1 MQSSPEPSRLL
12 VKYWFMIETP
22 ISPRIFVMTDNLP
35 SDALVL
41 FGATGDLARRKIFP
55 SLYDMLRHGRT
66 LPPIICVAHSPGW
79 DLEQL
84 RAHAHDGI
92 TRFGGGVD
100 ESVFRN
106 LASLLTYINGD
117 YEDPAT
123 FDELRRALEHR
134 QRPLHYFAIPP
145 VMFPVVVRGL
155 AGAGCTQNARVVV
168 EKPFGRDLDSARS
181 LNATLYE
188 ALPESGIF
196 RIDHYLGKEAV
207 QNILYFRFANSF
219 LEPIWNRN
227 HIRQVQ
233 ITMAETFGV
242 EGRGRFYDSVGAIRD
257 VLQNHLLQILAL
269 LAMEPPLGTSAEAI
283 RDEQAKLLK
292 AIRPLQPGD
301 LVRGQYEGYGNE
313 EGVAHG
319 SDTETFTAV
328 RFYVDT
334 WRWAGVPFIVR
345 TGKKLPVTT
354 TEVRAEFQLPPQR
367 VFALSEAGPL
377 ATNYLRMRLS
387 PTVSIAL
394 GARTKNAGDR
404 MVGRPVEL
412 YVCNNHPD
420 EMSAYERLLGDALD
434 GEAMLFARQDAVEAA
449 WSVVEPVLSH
459 RDPAYVY
466 EPGTWGPP
474 EADLLLSGGRWHNP
488 RPPQS

>member
-1 MQSSPEPSRLL
+1 MAHH
-12 VKYWFMIETP
+12 
-22 ISPRIFVMTDNLP
+22 IS

-55 SLYDMLRHGRT
+55 ALYDMLRHGRVV
-66 LPPIICVAHSPGW
+66 PPIICVAYSPGW
-79 DLEQL
+79 DLEKL
-84 RAHAHDGI
+84 RTHAHEGI
-92 TRFGGGVD
+92 TQFGGSGLD
-100 ESVFRN
+100 EAVFRQ
-106 LASLLTYINGD
+106 LASLMTYINGD
-117 YEDPAT
+117 YEEPAT
-123 FDELRRALEHR
+123 FEEIRRALESR
-134 QRPLHYFAIPP
+134 KRPLHYFAIPP
-145 VMFPVVVRGL
+145 SMFSVVVRGL
-155 AGAGCTQNARVVV
+155 AAVGCTKDARVVV
-168 EKPFGRDLDSARS
+168 EKPFGRDVESARE
-181 LNATLYE
+181 LNATLHE
-188 ALPESGIF
+188 ALPESNIF

-233 ITMAETFGV
+233 ITMAESIGV

-257 VLQNHLLQILAL
+257 VLQNHLLQVLAL

-292 AIRPLQPGD
+292 AIRPLAPGD
-301 LVRGQYEGYGNE
+301 IVRGQYEGYAKE
-313 EGVAHG
+313 EGVARN
-319 SDTETFTAV
+319 SDTETYTAV
-328 RFYVDT
+328 RFFVDT

-354 TEVRAEFQLPPQR
+354 TEIRAEFQLPPQR
-367 VFALSEAGPL
+367 VFAVSESGPL
-377 ATNYLRMRLS
+377 ATNYLRMRVS

-434 GEAMLFARQDAVEAA
+434 GEAMLFARQDAVEAS
-449 WSVVEPVLSH
+449 WNVVEPVLER
-459 RDPAYVY
+459 RDPAYPY
-466 EPGTWGPP
+466 EPGTWGPQ
-474 EADLLLSGGRWHNP
+474 EADLLLNGGLWHNP

>member
-1 MQSSPEPSRLL
+1 MADKLS
-12 VKYWFMIETP
+12 
-22 ISPRIFVMTDNLP
+22 

-55 SLYDMLRHGRT
+55 ALYDMLRHGRN

-79 DLEQL
+79 DLERL
-84 RAHAHDGI
+84 RTHAHQGI
-92 TRFGGGVD
+92 TQFGAGMD

-106 LASLLTYINGD
+106 LASLLTYVNGD
-117 YEDPAT
+117 YEDAT
-123 FDELRRALEHR
+123 TYGELRRALEHR

-145 VMFPVVVRGL
+145 AMFPVVVRGL
-155 AGAGCTQNARVVV
+155 AEAGCTQNARVVV
-168 EKPFGRDLDSARS
+168 EKPFGRDLESARS
-181 LNATLYE
+181 LNATLHE

-233 ITMAETFGV
+233 ITMAESFGV

-292 AIRPLQPGD
+292 AIRPLEPGD
-301 LVRGQYEGYGNE
+301 LVRGQYEGYLNE
-313 EGVAHG
+313 DGVARG
-319 SDTETFTAV
+319 SDIETFTAV
-328 RFYVDT
+328 RFFVDT

-354 TEVRAEFQLPPQR
+354 TEIRAEFQVPPQR
-367 VFALSEAGPL
+367 VFALSESGPL
-377 ATNYLRMRLS
+377 APNYLRMRLS

-412 YVCNNHPD
+412 YVCNDHPD

-449 WSVVEPVLSH
+449 WHVVERVLSH
-459 RDPAYVY
+459 HDPVCVY
-466 EPGTWGPP
+466 ESGTWGPP
-474 EADLLLSGGRWHNP
+474 EADLLLAGGRWHNP
-488 RPPQS
+488 RPPQG

>member
-1 MQSSPEPSRLL
+1 MPAQP
-12 VKYWFMIETP
+12 
-22 ISPRIFVMTDNLP
+22 P

-55 SLYDMLRHGRT
+55 ALYDMLRHGRT
-66 LPPIICVAHSPGW
+66 LPPIYCVAHSPGW
-79 DLEQL
+79 DLERL
-84 RAHAHDGI
+84 RAHAHAGI
-92 TRFGGGVD
+92 SEFGSAMD
-100 ESVFRN
+100 EGHFRN
-106 LASLLTYINGD
+106 LASLMTYINGD
-117 YEDPAT
+117 YQDPST
-123 FDELRRALEHR
+123 FDELRRALENR
-134 QRPLHYFAIPP
+134 SRPLHYFAIPP
-145 VMFPVVVRGL
+145 AMFPVVVRGL
-155 AGAGCTQNARVVV
+155 AEAGCTQNARVVV
-168 EKPFGRDLDSARS
+168 EKPFGRDLASARS
-181 LNATLYE
+181 LNATLHE
-188 ALPESGIF
+188 ALPESSIF

-227 HIRQVQ
+227 HIRQIQ
-233 ITMAETFGV
+233 ITMAESIGV

-257 VLQNHLLQILAL
+257 VLQNHLLQVLAL

-283 RDEQAKLLK
+283 RDEQAKLIK
-292 AIRPLQPGD
+292 AIRPLEPGD
-301 LVRGQYEGYGNE
+301 IVRGQYEGYGRE
-313 EGVAHG
+313 EGVARN

-328 RFYVDT
+328 RFFVDS

-354 TEVRAEFQLPPQR
+354 TEIRAEFQLPPQR

-394 GARTKNAGDR
+394 GARTKNAGER

-434 GEAMLFARQDAVEAA
+434 GEAMLFARQDAVEAS
-449 WSVVEPVLSH
+449 WNVVESVLEH
-459 RDPAYVY
+459 RDPVYPY
-466 EPGTWGPP
+466 EPGTWGPQ
-474 EADLLLSGGRWHNP
+474 EADLLLAGGRWHNP

>member
-1 MQSSPEPSRLL
+1 MT
-12 VKYWFMIETP
+12 ET
-22 ISPRIFVMTDNLP
+22 IP

-41 FGATGDLARRKIFP
+41 FGATGDLSRRKIFP
-55 SLYDMLRHGRT
+55 ALYDMLRHGRT
-66 LPPIICVAHSPGW
+66 LPPIFCVAHSPGW
-79 DLEQL
+79 GIEEL

-92 TRFGGGVD
+92 TRFGSNGMD

-123 FDELRRALEHR
+123 FDELRRALENR
-134 QRPLHYFAIPP
+134 KRPLHYFAIPP
-145 VMFPVVVRGL
+145 SMFPVVVRGL
-155 AGAGCTQNARVVV
+155 AAVGCTQDARVVV
-168 EKPFGRDLDSARS
+168 EKPFGRDLATARA
-181 LNATLYE
+181 LNATLHE
-188 ALPESGIF
+188 ALPESSIF

-207 QNILYFRFANSF
+207 QNIIYFRFANSF

-233 ITMAETFGV
+233 ITMAEDFGV
-242 EGRGRFYDSVGAIRD
+242 AGRGRFYDSVGAIRD

-292 AIRPLQPGD
+292 AIRPLAPGD
-301 LVRGQYEGYGNE
+301 IVRGQYEGYAKE
-313 EGVAHG
+313 DGVAHA
-319 SDTETFTAV
+319 SDTETFVAA
-328 RFYVDT
+328 RFFVDS
-334 WRWAGVPFIVR
+334 WRWAGVPFIIR
-345 TGKKLPVTT
+345 TGKSMPVTT
-354 TEVRAEFQLPPQR
+354 TEIRAEFQLPPQR
-367 VFALSEAGPL
+367 VFSLSEAGPL
-377 ATNYLRMRLS
+377 ATNYLRMRVS

-449 WSVVEPVLSH
+449 WRIVEPVLSH
-459 RDPAYVY
+459 RDPACAY
-466 EPGTWGPP
+466 EVGTWGPP
-474 EADLLLSGGRWHNP
+474 EADLLLAGGRWHNP

>member
-1 MQSSPEPSRLL
+1 MADKLS
-12 VKYWFMIETP
+12 
-22 ISPRIFVMTDNLP
+22 

-55 SLYDMLRHGRT
+55 ALYDMLRHGRN

-79 DLEQL
+79 DLERL
-84 RAHAHDGI
+84 RTHAHEGI
-92 TRFGGGVD
+92 TQFGGGMD

-106 LASLLTYINGD
+106 LASLLTYVNGD

-123 FDELRRALEHR
+123 YDELRRALEHR

-145 VMFPVVVRGL
+145 AMFPVVVRGL
-155 AGAGCTQNARVVV
+155 AEAGCTQNARVVV
-168 EKPFGRDLDSARS
+168 EKPFGRDLESARS
-181 LNATLYE
+181 LNATLHE

-233 ITMAETFGV
+233 ITMAETLGV

-292 AIRPLQPGD
+292 AIRPLEPGD
-301 LVRGQYEGYGNE
+301 VVRGQYEGYLNE

-328 RFYVDT
+328 RFFVDT
-334 WRWAGVPFIVR
+334 WRWAGVPFIMR

-354 TEVRAEFQLPPQR
+354 TEIRAEFQVPPQR
-367 VFALSEAGPL
+367 VFALSESGPL
-377 ATNYLRMRLS
+377 APNYLRMRLS

-412 YVCNNHPD
+412 YVCNDHPD

-449 WSVVEPVLSH
+449 WHVVERVLTH
-459 RDPAYVY
+459 HDPACVY
-466 EPGTWGPP
+466 ESGTWGPP
-474 EADLLLSGGRWHNP
+474 EADLLLAGGRWHNP
-488 RPPQS
+488 RPPQG

>member
-1 MQSSPEPSRLL
+1 MG
-12 VKYWFMIETP
+12 F
-22 ISPRIFVMTDNLP
+22 FVMTNGLT

-55 SLYDMLRHGRT
+55 ALYAMLLHGRT
-66 LPPIICVAHSPGW
+66 LPPIVCVAYSPGW
-79 DLEQL
+79 DLEKV

-92 TRFGGGVD
+92 AQFGGGVD

-106 LASLLTYINGD
+106 LSSLLTYINGD

-123 FDELRRALEHR
+123 FEELRRALEGR
-134 QRPLHYFAIPP
+134 NRPLHYFAIPP
-145 VMFPVVVRGL
+145 SMFPVVVRGL
-155 AGAGCTQNARVVV
+155 ASANCTENARVVV
-168 EKPFGRDLDSARS
+168 EKPFGRDLESARS

-188 ALPESGIF
+188 ALPESSIF

-227 HIRQVQ
+227 HIRQIQ
-233 ITMAETFGV
+233 ITMAESIGV

-257 VLQNHLLQILAL
+257 VLQNHLLQVLAL

-292 AIRPLQPGD
+292 AIRPLEPGD
-301 LVRGQYEGYGNE
+301 IVRGQYEGYRNE
-313 EGVAHG
+313 EGVARG

-328 RFYVDT
+328 RFFVDS

-345 TGKKLPVTT
+345 TGKNLPTTT
-354 TEVRAEFQLPPQR
+354 TEIRAEFQLPPQR

-434 GEAMLFARQDAVEAA
+434 GEAMLFARQDAVEAS
-449 WSVVEPVLSH
+449 WNVVEPVLSH
-459 RDPAYVY
+459 RDPAYTY
-466 EPGTWGPP
+466 EAGTWGPQ
-474 EADLLLSGGRWHNP
+474 EADLLLAGGRWHNP

>member
-1 MQSSPEPSRLL
+1 
-12 VKYWFMIETP
+12 
-22 ISPRIFVMTDNLP
+22 MTENLP

-41 FGATGDLARRKIFP
+41 FGATGDLSRRKIFP
-55 SLYDMLRHGRT
+55 ALYDMLRHGRT
-66 LPPIICVAHSPGW
+66 LPSIICVAHSPGW
-79 DLEQL
+79 DLERL

-92 TRFGGGVD
+92 TRFGSGGMD

-123 FDELRRALEHR
+123 FVELRHALAQR

-145 VMFPVVVRGL
+145 AMFSVVVRGL
-155 AGAGCTQNARVVV
+155 AAAGCTQNARVVV
-168 EKPFGRDLDSARS
+168 EKPFGRDLESAQS

-227 HIRQVQ
+227 HIRQIQ
-233 ITMAETFGV
+233 ITMAESFGV

-292 AIRPLQPGD
+292 AIRPLEASD
-301 LVRGQYEGYGNE
+301 IVRGQYQGYGNE

-328 RFYVDT
+328 RFFVDT

-345 TGKKLPVTT
+345 TGKNMPVTT
-354 TEVRAEFQLPPQR
+354 TEIRAEFQLPPQR

-412 YVCNNHPD
+412 YVCNDHPD

-449 WSVVEPVLSH
+449 WRVVEPVLTH

-474 EADLLLSGGRWHNP
+474 EADLLLAGGRWHNP

>member
-1 MQSSPEPSRLL
+1 MPAQP
-12 VKYWFMIETP
+12 
-22 ISPRIFVMTDNLP
+22 P

-55 SLYDMLRHGRT
+55 ALYDMLRHGRT
-66 LPPIICVAHSPGW
+66 LPPIYCVAHSPGW
-79 DLEQL
+79 DLEKL
-84 RAHAHDGI
+84 RAHAHAGI
-92 TRFGGGVD
+92 TRFGSAMD
-100 ESVFRN
+100 EGVFRN

-117 YEDPAT
+117 YQDAAT
-123 FDELRRALEHR
+123 FDALRRALEGR
-134 QRPLHYFAIPP
+134 TRPLHYFAIPP
-145 VMFPVVVRGL
+145 AMFPVVVSGL
-155 AGAGCTQNARVVV
+155 AEAGCMQDARVVV
-168 EKPFGRDLDSARS
+168 EKPFGRDLESARS
-181 LNATLYE
+181 LNATLHE
-188 ALPESGIF
+188 ALPESSIF

-227 HIRQVQ
+227 HIRQIQ
-233 ITMAETFGV
+233 ITMAESIGV

-257 VLQNHLLQILAL
+257 VLQNHLLQVLAL

-283 RDEQAKLLK
+283 RDEQAKLIK
-292 AIRPLQPGD
+292 AIRPLAPGD
-301 LVRGQYEGYGNE
+301 IVRGQYEGYGSE
-313 EGVAHG
+313 EGVARG

-328 RFYVDT
+328 RFFVDS

-354 TEVRAEFQLPPQR
+354 TEIRAEFQLPPQR

-377 ATNYLRMRLS
+377 SANYLRMRLS

-394 GARTKNAGDR
+394 GARTKNAGER

-412 YVCNNHPD
+412 YVCNNYPD

-434 GEAMLFARQDAVEAA
+434 GEAMLFARQDAVEAS
-449 WSVVEPVLSH
+449 WNVVESVLEH
-459 RDPAYVY
+459 RDPAYPY
-466 EPGTWGPP
+466 EPGTWGPQ
-474 EADLLLSGGRWHNP
+474 EADLLLAGGRWHNP
-488 RPPQS
+488 RPPQG

>member
-1 MQSSPEPSRLL
+1 MT
-12 VKYWFMIETP
+12 ETL
-22 ISPRIFVMTDNLP
+22 SA
-35 SDALVL
+35 DALVL

-55 SLYDMLRHGRT
+55 ALHDMLRHGRT
-66 LPPIICVAHSPGW
+66 LPPIVCVSNSPGW
-79 DLEQL
+79 DLERL
-84 RAHAHDGI
+84 RQHAHDGVQE
-92 TRFGGGVD
+92 FGGGID
-100 ESVFRN
+100 EGHFRE

-117 YEDPAT
+117 YENPAT
-123 FDELRRALEHR
+123 FTELRRAIEHR
-134 QRPLHYFAIPP
+134 ACALHYFAIPP
-145 VMFPVVVRGL
+145 AMFPVVVRGL
-155 AGAGCTQNARVVV
+155 ADAGCTHNARVVV
-168 EKPFGRDLDSARS
+168 EKPFGRDLGSARE

-188 ALPESGIF
+188 ALPESSIY

-207 QNILYFRFANSF
+207 QNIIYFRFANSF

-233 ITMAETFGV
+233 ITMSEKFGV
-242 EGRGRFYDSVGAIRD
+242 EGRGRFYDSVGALRD
-257 VLQNHLLQILAL
+257 VVQNHLLQVLAL
-269 LAMEPPLGTSAEAI
+269 LAMEPPLGASVEAV

-292 AIRPLQPGD
+292 AIRPLEASD
-301 LVRGQYEGYGNE
+301 IVRGQYEGYHAE
-313 EGVAHG
+313 EGVARH

-328 RFYVDT
+328 RFYIDT

-345 TGKKLPVTT
+345 TGTKMPVTT

-420 EMSAYERLLGDALD
+420 EMSAYERLIGDAMD

-449 WSVVEPVLSH
+449 WRVVEPVLSR
-459 RDPAYVY
+459 RDPAYTY

-474 EADLLLSGGRWHNP
+474 EADLLLAGGRWHNP
-488 RPPQS
+488 RPPQG

>member
-1 MQSSPEPSRLL
+1 MADKIPA
-12 VKYWFMIETP
+12 
-22 ISPRIFVMTDNLP
+22 
-35 SDALVL
+35 DALVL

-55 SLYDMLRHGRT
+55 ALYAMLRHGHT
-66 LPPIICVAHSPGW
+66 LPPIICVAYSPGW
-79 DLEQL
+79 DLERL

-92 TRFGGGVD
+92 THFGGGVD
-100 ESVFRN
+100 EALFRN
-106 LASLLTYINGD
+106 LASLITYINGD
-117 YEDPAT
+117 YQQAAT
-123 FDELRRALEHR
+123 FDELRRALGQR
-134 QRPLHYFAIPP
+134 QHPMHYLAIPP
-145 VMFPVVVRGL
+145 AMFPVVVRGL
-155 AGAGCTQNARVVV
+155 VDAGCMTNARVVV
-168 EKPFGRDLDSARS
+168 EKPFGRDLESARA
-181 LNATLYE
+181 LNATLHE

-233 ITMAETFGV
+233 ITMAESMGV
-242 EGRGRFYDSVGAIRD
+242 QGRGIFYDSVGAVRD

-292 AIRPLQPGD
+292 AIRPLAPSD
-301 LVRGQYEGYGNE
+301 LVRGQYQGYLDE
-313 EGVAHG
+313 EGVARG

-328 RFYVDT
+328 RFFVDT

-345 TGKKLPVTT
+345 TGKKLPMTT

-367 VFALSEAGPL
+367 VFSLSEAGPL
-377 ATNYLRMRLS
+377 AANYLRMRLS

-394 GARTKNAGDR
+394 GARTKNAGER

-420 EMSAYERLLGDALD
+420 EMSAYERLVGDALE

-449 WSVVEPVLSH
+449 WSVVEPVLLRH
-459 RDPAYVY
+459 DPAYTY

-474 EADLLLSGGRWHNP
+474 EADLLLAGGRWHNP

>member
-1 MQSSPEPSRLL
+1 MADKLS
-12 VKYWFMIETP
+12 
-22 ISPRIFVMTDNLP
+22 
-35 SDALVL
+35 SDAFVL

-55 SLYDMLRHGRT
+55 ALYDMLSHGRT

-79 DLEQL
+79 DLERL

-92 TRFGGGVD
+92 SQFGGGVD

-117 YEDPAT
+117 YEDAAT
-123 FDELRRALEHR
+123 FDALRRALEHR
-134 QRPLHYFAIPP
+134 ERPLHYFAIPP
-145 VMFPVVVRGL
+145 SMFPVVVRGL
-155 AGAGCTQNARVVV
+155 AATGCTQNARVVV
-168 EKPFGRDLDSARS
+168 EKPFGRDLESARS
-181 LNATLYE
+181 LNATLHE

-257 VLQNHLLQILAL
+257 VLQNHLLQVLAL
-269 LAMEPPLGTSAEAI
+269 LAMEPPLGTNAEAI

-292 AIRPLQPGD
+292 AIRPLEPGD
-301 LVRGQYEGYGNE
+301 IVRGQYEGYRNE

-328 RFYVDT
+328 RFFVDT

-354 TEVRAEFQLPPQR
+354 TEIRAEFQLPPQR
-367 VFALSEAGPL
+367 VFALSESGPL
-377 ATNYLRMRLS
+377 APNYLRMRLS

-412 YVCNNHPD
+412 YVCNDHPD
-420 EMSAYERLLGDALD
+420 EMTAYERLLGDAMD

-449 WSVVEPVLSH
+449 WNVVEQVLSH
-459 RDPAYVY
+459 RDPVYGY
-466 EPGTWGPP
+466 EPGTWGPA
-474 EADLLLSGGRWHNP
+474 EADLLLAGGRWHNP

>member
-1 MQSSPEPSRLL
+1 MADKLS
-12 VKYWFMIETP
+12 
-22 ISPRIFVMTDNLP
+22 

-55 SLYDMLRHGRT
+55 ALYDMLRHGRN

-79 DLEQL
+79 DLERL
-84 RAHAHDGI
+84 RTHAHEGI
-92 TRFGGGVD
+92 TQFGGGMD

-106 LASLLTYINGD
+106 LASLLTYVNGD

-123 FDELRRALEHR
+123 YDELRRALEHR

-145 VMFPVVVRGL
+145 AMFPVVVRGL
-155 AGAGCTQNARVVV
+155 AEAGCTQNARVVV
-168 EKPFGRDLDSARS
+168 EKPFGRDLESARS
-181 LNATLYE
+181 LNATLHE

-233 ITMAETFGV
+233 ITMAETLGV

-292 AIRPLQPGD
+292 AIRPLEPGD
-301 LVRGQYEGYGNE
+301 VVRGQYEGYLNE

-328 RFYVDT
+328 RFFVDT

-354 TEVRAEFQLPPQR
+354 TEIRAEFQVPPQR
-367 VFALSEAGPL
+367 VFALSESGPL
-377 ATNYLRMRLS
+377 APNYLRMRLS

-412 YVCNNHPD
+412 YVCNDHPD

-449 WSVVEPVLSH
+449 WHVVERVLTH
-459 RDPAYVY
+459 HDPACVY
-466 EPGTWGPP
+466 ESGTWGPP
-474 EADLLLSGGRWHNP
+474 EADLLLAGGRWHNP
-488 RPPQS
+488 RPPQG

>member
-1 MQSSPEPSRLL
+1 MTEQPS
-12 VKYWFMIETP
+12 
-22 ISPRIFVMTDNLP
+22 

-41 FGATGDLARRKIFP
+41 FGATGDLSRRKIFP
-55 SLYDMLRHGRT
+55 ALYDMLRHGRT
-66 LPPIICVAHSPGW
+66 LPPVFCVAHSPGW
-79 DLEQL
+79 GIEEL
-84 RAHAHDGI
+84 RAHAHEGI
-92 TRFGGGVD
+92 TRFGSSGMD

-123 FDELRRALEHR
+123 FAELRRALEGR

-145 VMFPVVVRGL
+145 SMFPVVVRGL
-155 AGAGCTQNARVVV
+155 AEAGCTQDARVVV
-168 EKPFGRDLDSARS
+168 EKPFGRDLETARA
-181 LNATLYE
+181 LNATLHE
-188 ALPESGIF
+188 ALPESNIF

-207 QNILYFRFANSF
+207 QNIIYFRFANSF

-233 ITMAETFGV
+233 ITMAEDFGV
-242 EGRGRFYDSVGAIRD
+242 AGRGRFYDSVGAIRD

-292 AIRPLQPGD
+292 AIRPLSPGD
-301 LVRGQYEGYGNE
+301 IVRGQYEGYRKE
-313 EGVAHG
+313 DGVAHG
-319 SDTETFTAV
+319 SDTETFVAA
-328 RFYVDT
+328 RFFVDS
-334 WRWAGVPFIVR
+334 WRWAGVPFIIR
-345 TGKKLPVTT
+345 TGKGMPVTT
-354 TEVRAEFQLPPQR
+354 TEIRAEFQFPPQR
-367 VFALSEAGPL
+367 VFSLSEAGPL
-377 ATNYLRMRLS
+377 ATNYLRMRVS

-449 WSVVEPVLSH
+449 WRIVEPVLAH
-459 RDPAYVY
+459 RDPACAY
-466 EPGTWGPP
+466 EMGTWGPP
-474 EADLLLSGGRWHNP
+474 EADLLLAGGRWHNP

>member
-1 MQSSPEPSRLL
+1 
-12 VKYWFMIETP
+12 
-22 ISPRIFVMTDNLP
+22 MTEKLP

-55 SLYDMLRHGRT
+55 ALYDMLRHGRT
-66 LPPIICVAHSPGW
+66 LPQVICVAHTPGW
-79 DLEQL
+79 DLDRL
-84 RAHAHDGI
+84 RAHAHEGI
-92 TRFGGGVD
+92 TRFGSDFD
-100 ESVFRN
+100 EALFRN
-106 LASLLTYINGD
+106 LASLLIYINGD
-117 YEDPAT
+117 YEDPDT
-123 FDELRRALEHR
+123 FDRLRHALEPY

-145 VMFPVVVRGL
+145 AMFPVVMRGL
-155 AGAGCTQNARVVV
+155 AGTGCKKEARVVV
-168 EKPFGRDLDSARS
+168 EKPFGRDLESARS
-181 LNATLYE
+181 LNATLHA
-188 ALPESGIF
+188 ALPESGIY

-233 ITMAETFGV
+233 ITMAESFGV
-242 EGRGRFYDSVGAIRD
+242 EGRGRFYDTVGAIRD

-292 AIRPLQPGD
+292 AIRPLAPGD
-301 LVRGQYEGYGNE
+301 LIRGQYEGYRSE
-313 EGVAHG
+313 AGVAHG

-328 RFYVDT
+328 RFFVDT

-345 TGKKLPVTT
+345 TGKKLPLTT
-354 TEVRAEFQLPPQR
+354 TEIRAEFQLPPQR
-367 VFALSEAGPL
+367 VFSLSETGPL
-377 ATNYLRMRLS
+377 APNYLRMRLS

-412 YVCNNHPD
+412 YVCNTQPE

-449 WSVVEPVLSH
+449 WNVVEPVLAH
-459 RDPAYVY
+459 HDPAYPY

-474 EADLLLSGGRWHNP
+474 EADLLLAGGRWHNP
-488 RPPQS
+488 RPPQT

>member
-1 MQSSPEPSRLL
+1 
-12 VKYWFMIETP
+12 
-22 ISPRIFVMTDNLP
+22 
-35 SDALVL
+35 
-41 FGATGDLARRKIFP
+41 
-55 SLYDMLRHGRT
+55 
-66 LPPIICVAHSPGW
+66 
-79 DLEQL
+79 
-84 RAHAHDGI
+84 
-92 TRFGGGVD
+92 VD

-106 LASLLTYINGD
+106 LSSLLTYINGD

-123 FDELRRALEHR
+123 FAELRRALEGR
-134 QRPLHYFAIPP
+134 SRPLHYFAIPP
-145 VMFPVVVRGL
+145 SMFPVVVRGL
-155 AGAGCTQNARVVV
+155 ASANCTENARVVV
-168 EKPFGRDLDSARS
+168 EKPFGRDLESARS

-188 ALPESGIF
+188 ALPESSIF

-227 HIRQVQ
+227 HIRQIQ
-233 ITMAETFGV
+233 ITMAESIGV

-257 VLQNHLLQILAL
+257 VLQNHLLQVLAL

-292 AIRPLQPGD
+292 AIRPLAPGD
-301 LVRGQYEGYGNE
+301 IVRGQYEGYRNE

-328 RFYVDT
+328 RFFVDS

-345 TGKKLPVTT
+345 TGKKLPITT
-354 TEVRAEFQLPPQR
+354 TEIRAEFQLPPQR

-434 GEAMLFARQDAVEAA
+434 GEAMLFARQDAVEAS
-449 WSVVEPVLSH
+449 WNVVESVLER
-459 RDPAYVY
+459 RDPAYPY
-466 EPGTWGPP
+466 EPGTWGPQ
-474 EADLLLSGGRWHNP
+474 EADLLLAGGRWHNP

>member
-1 MQSSPEPSRLL
+1 MPAQP
-12 VKYWFMIETP
+12 
-22 ISPRIFVMTDNLP
+22 P

-55 SLYDMLRHGRT
+55 ALYDMLRHGRS
-66 LPPIICVAHSPGW
+66 LPPIYCVAHSPGW
-79 DLEQL
+79 DLDKL

-92 TRFGGGVD
+92 TRFGSAMD

-117 YEDPAT
+117 YLEAST
-123 FDELRRALEHR
+123 FDALRRALEGR
-134 QRPLHYFAIPP
+134 SRPLHYFAIPP
-145 VMFPVVVRGL
+145 AMFPVVVRGL
-155 AGAGCTQNARVVV
+155 AEAGCMDQARVVV
-168 EKPFGRDLDSARS
+168 EKPFGRDLESARS
-181 LNATLYE
+181 LNATLHE
-188 ALPESGIF
+188 ALPESSIF

-227 HIRQVQ
+227 HIRQIQ
-233 ITMAETFGV
+233 ITMAESIGV

-257 VLQNHLLQILAL
+257 VLQNHLLQVLAL

-283 RDEQAKLLK
+283 RDEQAKLIK

-301 LVRGQYEGYGNE
+301 IVRGQYDGYRQE
-313 EGVAHG
+313 EGVKRA
-319 SDTETFTAV
+319 SDTETYTAV
-328 RFYVDT
+328 RFFVDS

-354 TEVRAEFQLPPQR
+354 TEIRAEFQLPPQR

-377 ATNYLRMRLS
+377 STNYLRMRLS

-394 GARTKNAGDR
+394 GARTKNAGER

-434 GEAMLFARQDAVEAA
+434 GEAMLFARQDAVEAS
-449 WSVVEPVLSH
+449 WNVVESVLEH
-459 RDPAYVY
+459 RDPACPY
-466 EPGTWGPP
+466 EIGTWGPQ
-474 EADLLLSGGRWHNP
+474 EADLLLAGGRWHNP
-488 RPPQS
+488 RPPQG

>member
-1 MQSSPEPSRLL
+1 MMNHPFPPVTFAMADKLS
-12 VKYWFMIETP
+12 
-22 ISPRIFVMTDNLP
+22 

-55 SLYDMLRHGRT
+55 ALYDMLRHGRN

-79 DLEQL
+79 DLERL
-84 RAHAHDGI
+84 RTHAHEGI
-92 TRFGGGVD
+92 TQFGGGMD

-106 LASLLTYINGD
+106 LASLLTYVNGD

-123 FDELRRALEHR
+123 YDELRRALEHR

-145 VMFPVVVRGL
+145 AMFPVVVRGL
-155 AGAGCTQNARVVV
+155 AEAGCTQNARVVV
-168 EKPFGRDLDSARS
+168 EKPFGRDLESARS
-181 LNATLYE
+181 LNATLHE

-233 ITMAETFGV
+233 ITMAETLGV

-292 AIRPLQPGD
+292 AIRPLEPGD
-301 LVRGQYEGYGNE
+301 VVRGQYEGYLNE

-328 RFYVDT
+328 RFFVDT

-354 TEVRAEFQLPPQR
+354 TEIRAEFQVPPQR
-367 VFALSEAGPL
+367 VFALSESGPL
-377 ATNYLRMRLS
+377 APNYLRMRLS

-412 YVCNNHPD
+412 YVCNDHPD

-449 WSVVEPVLSH
+449 WHVVERVLTH
-459 RDPAYVY
+459 HDPACVY
-466 EPGTWGPP
+466 ESGTWGPP
-474 EADLLLSGGRWHNP
+474 EADLLLAGGRWHNP
-488 RPPQS
+488 RPPQG

>member
-1 MQSSPEPSRLL
+1 MPAQP
-12 VKYWFMIETP
+12 
-22 ISPRIFVMTDNLP
+22 P

-55 SLYDMLRHGRT
+55 ALYDMLRHGRT
-66 LPPIICVAHSPGW
+66 LPPIYCVAHSPGW
-79 DLEQL
+79 DLDKL
-84 RAHAHDGI
+84 RAHAHAGI
-92 TRFGGGVD
+92 TRFGSAMD
-100 ESVFRN
+100 EGVFRN

-117 YEDPAT
+117 YQDAET
-123 FDELRRALEHR
+123 FDALRRALDGR
-134 QRPLHYFAIPP
+134 SRPLHYFAIPP
-145 VMFPVVVRGL
+145 AMFPVVVRGL
-155 AGAGCTQNARVVV
+155 ADAGCTRGARVVV
-168 EKPFGRDLDSARS
+168 EKPFGRDLESALS
-181 LNATLYE
+181 LNATLHE
-188 ALPESGIF
+188 VLPESSIF

-227 HIRQVQ
+227 HIRQIQ
-233 ITMAETFGV
+233 ITMAESIGV

-257 VLQNHLLQILAL
+257 VLQNHLLQVLAL

-283 RDEQAKLLK
+283 RDEQAKLIK
-292 AIRPLQPGD
+292 AIRPLAPGD
-301 LVRGQYEGYGNE
+301 IVRGQYEGYGRE
-313 EGVAHG
+313 EGVARN

-328 RFYVDT
+328 RFFVDS

-354 TEVRAEFQLPPQR
+354 TEIRAEFQLPPQR

-377 ATNYLRMRLS
+377 STNYLRMRLS

-394 GARTKNAGDR
+394 GARTKNAGER

-434 GEAMLFARQDAVEAA
+434 GEAMLFARQDAVEAS
-449 WSVVEPVLSH
+449 WNVVESVLEH
-459 RDPAYVY
+459 RDPAYPY
-466 EPGTWGPP
+466 EPGTWGPQ
-474 EADLLLSGGRWHNP
+474 EADLLLAGGRWHNP
-488 RPPQS
+488 RPPQG

>member
-1 MQSSPEPSRLL
+1 MVDTLS
-12 VKYWFMIETP
+12 
-22 ISPRIFVMTDNLP
+22 

-55 SLYDMLRHGRT
+55 ALYAMLRHGHV
-66 LPPIICVAHSPGW
+66 LPPIVCVAYSPGW
-79 DLEQL
+79 DLERL

-100 ESVFRN
+100 EALFRN

-117 YEDPAT
+117 YGDPAT
-123 FDELRRALEHR
+123 FDELRRALEAK

-145 VMFPVVVRGL
+145 TMFPIVMRGL
-155 AGAGCTQNARVVV
+155 VGAGCALNARVVV
-168 EKPFGRDLDSARS
+168 EKPFGRDLDSARA
-181 LNATLYE
+181 LNATLHD
-188 ALPESGIF
+188 ALPEAAIF

-233 ITMAETFGV
+233 ITMAESFGV
-242 EGRGRFYDSVGAIRD
+242 EGRGLFYDSVGAIRD
-257 VLQNHLLQILAL
+257 VVQNHLLQILAL

-292 AIRPLQPGD
+292 AIRPLSPGD
-301 LVRGQYEGYGNE
+301 LVRGQYEGYARE
-313 EGVAHG
+313 DGVAHS
-319 SDTETFTAV
+319 SDTETFAAV
-328 RFYVDT
+328 RFFVDT

-354 TEVRAEFQLPPQR
+354 TEIRAEFQLPPQR

-377 ATNYLRMRLS
+377 AANYLRMRLS

-420 EMSAYERLLGDALD
+420 EMSAYERLLGDALE

-449 WSVVEPVLSH
+449 WSVIEPVLSH
-459 RDPAYVY
+459 HDPVNMY

-474 EADLLLSGGRWHNP
+474 EADLLLAGGRWHNP
-488 RPPQS
+488 RPPQG

>member
-1 MQSSPEPSRLL
+1 
-12 VKYWFMIETP
+12 
-22 ISPRIFVMTDNLP
+22 MTENFP

-41 FGATGDLARRKIFP
+41 FGATGDLSRRKIFP
-55 SLYDMLRHGRT
+55 ALYDMLRHGRT
-66 LPPIICVAHSPGW
+66 LPPIFCVAHSPGW
-79 DLEQL
+79 GIEEL
-84 RAHAHDGI
+84 RAHVHDGI
-92 TRFGGGVD
+92 TQFGGSGMD
-100 ESVFRN
+100 ESVFRS
-106 LASLLTYINGD
+106 LVSLLTYINGD

-123 FDELRRALEHR
+123 FDELRRALEGR
-134 QRPLHYFAIPP
+134 KRPLHYFAIPP
-145 VMFPVVVRGL
+145 SMFPVVVRGL
-155 AGAGCTQNARVVV
+155 ASVGCTQDARVVV
-168 EKPFGRDLDSARS
+168 EKPFGRDLETARA
-181 LNATLYE
+181 LNATLHE
-188 ALPESGIF
+188 ALPESSIF

-207 QNILYFRFANSF
+207 QNIIYFRFANSF

-233 ITMAETFGV
+233 ITMAENFGV
-242 EGRGRFYDSVGAIRD
+242 AGRGRFYDSVGAIRD

-292 AIRPLQPGD
+292 AIRPLAPGD
-301 LVRGQYEGYGNE
+301 IVRGQYEGYAKE
-313 EGVAHG
+313 EGVAHA
-319 SDTETFTAV
+319 SDTETFVAA
-328 RFYVDT
+328 RFFVDS
-334 WRWAGVPFIVR
+334 WRWAGVPFIIR
-345 TGKKLPVTT
+345 TGKSLPVTT
-354 TEVRAEFQLPPQR
+354 TEIRAEFQLPPQR
-367 VFALSEAGPL
+367 VFSLSEAGPL
-377 ATNYLRMRLS
+377 ATNYLRMRVS

-449 WSVVEPVLSH
+449 WRIVEPVLSH
-459 RDPAYVY
+459 RDPACVY
-466 EPGTWGPP
+466 EAGTWGPP

>member
-1 MQSSPEPSRLL
+1 ME
-12 VKYWFMIETP
+12 F
-22 ISPRIFVMTDNLP
+22 FVMTNGLT

-55 SLYDMLRHGRT
+55 ALCAMLQHGRT
-66 LPPIICVAHSPGW
+66 LPPIVCVAYSPGW
-79 DLEQL
+79 DLEKV

-92 TRFGGGVD
+92 AQFGGGVD
-100 ESVFRN
+100 ESLFRN
-106 LASLLTYINGD
+106 LSSLLTYINGD

-123 FDELRRALEHR
+123 FEELRRALEGR
-134 QRPLHYFAIPP
+134 NRPLHYFAIPP
-145 VMFPVVVRGL
+145 SMFPVVVRGL
-155 AGAGCTQNARVVV
+155 ANANCTENARVVV
-168 EKPFGRDLDSARS
+168 EKPFGRDLESARS

-188 ALPESGIF
+188 ALPESSIF

-227 HIRQVQ
+227 HIRQIQ
-233 ITMAETFGV
+233 ITMAESIGV

-257 VLQNHLLQILAL
+257 VLQNHLLQVLAL

-292 AIRPLQPGD
+292 AIRPLEPGD
-301 LVRGQYEGYGNE
+301 IVRGQYEGYRNE
-313 EGVAHG
+313 EGVARG

-328 RFYVDT
+328 RFFVDS

-345 TGKKLPVTT
+345 TGKKLPITT
-354 TEVRAEFQLPPQR
+354 TEIRAEFQLPPQR

-434 GEAMLFARQDAVEAA
+434 GEAMLFARQDAVEAS
-449 WSVVEPVLSH
+449 WNVVEAVLSH
-459 RDPAYVY
+459 RDPAYTY
-466 EPGTWGPP
+466 EAGTWGPQ
-474 EADLLLSGGRWHNP
+474 EADLLLAGGRWHNP
-488 RPPQS
+488 RPPQG

>member
-1 MQSSPEPSRLL
+1 
-12 VKYWFMIETP
+12 
-22 ISPRIFVMTDNLP
+22 MTDNVP

-41 FGATGDLARRKIFP
+41 FGATGDLSRRKIFP
-55 SLYDMLRHGRT
+55 ALYAMLRHGRT
-66 LPPIICVAHSPGW
+66 LPPIFCVANSPNWGI
-79 DLEQL
+79 EEL
-84 RAHAHDGI
+84 RAHAHEGI
-92 TRFGGGVD
+92 TRFGGSGMD

-106 LASLLTYINGD
+106 LVSLLTYINGD

-123 FDELRRALEHR
+123 FDELRRALEGR
-134 QRPLHYFAIPP
+134 KRPLHYFAIPP
-145 VMFPVVVRGL
+145 SMFPVVVRGL
-155 AGAGCTQNARVVV
+155 AAVDCTQDARVVV
-168 EKPFGRDLDSARS
+168 EKPFGRDLESARS
-181 LNATLYE
+181 LNATLHE
-188 ALPESGIF
+188 ALPESSIF

-233 ITMAETFGV
+233 ITMAENFGV
-242 EGRGRFYDSVGAIRD
+242 GGRGRFYDSVGAIRD

-292 AIRPLQPGD
+292 AIRPLAPGD
-301 LVRGQYEGYGNE
+301 IVRGQYEGYTKE
-313 EGVAHG
+313 DGVAHA
-319 SDTETFTAV
+319 SDTETFVAA
-328 RFYVDT
+328 RFFVDS
-334 WRWAGVPFIVR
+334 WRWAGVPFIIR
-345 TGKKLPVTT
+345 TGKSLPLTT
-354 TEVRAEFQLPPQR
+354 TEIRAEFQLPPQR
-367 VFALSEAGPL
+367 VFSLSEAGPL
-377 ATNYLRMRLS
+377 APNYLRMRVS

-394 GARTKNAGDR
+394 GARTKNAGER

-449 WSVVEPVLSH
+449 WHIVEPVLSH
-459 RDPAYVY
+459 RDPVCVY
-466 EPGTWGPP
+466 EAGTWGPP
-474 EADLLLSGGRWHNP
+474 EADLVLAGGNWHNI
-488 RPPQS
+488 RAKCWVRFSD

>member
-1 MQSSPEPSRLL
+1 
-12 VKYWFMIETP
+12 
-22 ISPRIFVMTDNLP
+22 
-35 SDALVL
+35 
-41 FGATGDLARRKIFP
+41 
-55 SLYDMLRHGRT
+55 
-66 LPPIICVAHSPGW
+66 
-79 DLEQL
+79 
-84 RAHAHDGI
+84 
-92 TRFGGGVD
+92 
-100 ESVFRN
+100 
-106 LASLLTYINGD
+106 
-117 YEDPAT
+117 
-123 FDELRRALEHR
+123 
-134 QRPLHYFAIPP
+134 
-145 VMFPVVVRGL
+145 MFPVVVRGL
-155 AGAGCTQNARVVV
+155 ASANCTENARVVV
-168 EKPFGRDLDSARS
+168 EKPFGRDLESARS

-188 ALPESGIF
+188 ALPESSIF

-227 HIRQVQ
+227 HIRQIQ
-233 ITMAETFGV
+233 ITMAESIGV

-257 VLQNHLLQILAL
+257 VLQNHLLQVLAL

-292 AIRPLQPGD
+292 AIRPLEPGD
-301 LVRGQYEGYGNE
+301 IVRGQYEGYRNE
-313 EGVAHG
+313 EGVARG

-328 RFYVDT
+328 RFFVDS

-345 TGKKLPVTT
+345 TGKKLPITT
-354 TEVRAEFQLPPQR
+354 TEIRAEFQLPPQR

-434 GEAMLFARQDAVEAA
+434 GEAMLFARQDAVEAS
-449 WSVVEPVLSH
+449 WNVVEPVLSH
-459 RDPAYVY
+459 RDPAYPY
-466 EPGTWGPP
+466 EAGTWGPQ
-474 EADLLLSGGRWHNP
+474 EADLLLAGGRWHNP

>member
-1 MQSSPEPSRLL
+1 MANKFS
-12 VKYWFMIETP
+12 
-22 ISPRIFVMTDNLP
+22 

-55 SLYDMLRHGRT
+55 ALYDMLRHGRT
-66 LPPIICVAHSPGW
+66 LPPIFCVARSPGW
-79 DLEQL
+79 DLERL

-92 TRFGGGVD
+92 TRFGGGAD
-100 ESVFRN
+100 DAVFRN

-117 YEDPAT
+117 YEDQGT
-123 FDELRRALEHR
+123 YDELRRALEHR
-134 QRPLHYFAIPP
+134 ERPLHYLAIPP
-145 VMFPVVVRGL
+145 VMFPVVVQGL
-155 AGAGCTQNARVVV
+155 ARAGCTQNAHVVI
-168 EKPFGRDLDSARS
+168 EKPFGRDLESARS
-181 LNATLYE
+181 LNATLHE

-233 ITMAETFGV
+233 ITMAESFGV
-242 EGRGRFYDSVGAIRD
+242 EGRGGFYDSVGAIRD

-292 AIRPLQPGD
+292 AIRPLAPGD
-301 LVRGQYEGYGNE
+301 LVRGQYQGYRDE
-313 EGVAHG
+313 EGVARG

-328 RFYVDT
+328 RFFVDT

-420 EMSAYERLLGDALD
+420 EMTAYERLLGDALD

-449 WSVVEPVLSH
+449 WNVVEPVLFH

-466 EPGTWGPP
+466 ESGTWGPA
-474 EADLLLSGGRWHNP
+474 EADLLLAGGLWHNP
-488 RPPQS
+488 RPPQT

>member
-1 MQSSPEPSRLL
+1 MPANPPSA
-12 VKYWFMIETP
+12 
-22 ISPRIFVMTDNLP
+22 
-35 SDALVL
+35 ALVL

-55 SLYDMLRHGRT
+55 ALYDMLRHGRT
-66 LPPIICVAHSPGW
+66 LPPIYCVAHSPGW
-79 DLEQL
+79 DLEKL
-84 RAHAHDGI
+84 RAHAHAGI
-92 TRFGGGVD
+92 TQFGSAMD
-100 ESVFRN
+100 ESIFRN
-106 LASLLTYINGD
+106 LSSLLTYINGD
-117 YEDPAT
+117 YQDPAT
-123 FDELRRALEHR
+123 FDELRRALENR
-134 QRPLHYFAIPP
+134 TRPLHYFAIPP
-145 VMFPVVVRGL
+145 SMFPVVVRGL
-155 AGAGCTQNARVVV
+155 AEAGCTQNARVVV
-168 EKPFGRDLDSARS
+168 EKPFGRDLESARS
-181 LNATLYE
+181 LNATLHE
-188 ALPESGIF
+188 ALPEPSIF

-227 HIRQVQ
+227 HIRQIQ
-233 ITMAETFGV
+233 ITMAESIGV

-257 VLQNHLLQILAL
+257 VLQNHLLQVLAL

-283 RDEQAKLLK
+283 RDEQAKLIK
-292 AIRPLQPGD
+292 AIRPLEPGD
-301 LVRGQYEGYGNE
+301 IVRGQYEGYDKE
-313 EGVAHG
+313 EGVARG

-328 RFYVDT
+328 RFFVDS

-354 TEVRAEFQLPPQR
+354 TEIRAEFQLPPQR

-377 ATNYLRMRLS
+377 STNYLRMRLS

-434 GEAMLFARQDAVEAA
+434 GEAMLFARQDAVEAS
-449 WSVVEPVLSH
+449 WNVVEPILEH
-459 RDPAYVY
+459 RDPAYPY
-466 EPGTWGPP
+466 EQGTWGPQ
-474 EADLLLSGGRWHNP
+474 EADLLLAGGRWHNP

>member
-1 MQSSPEPSRLL
+1 VTEN
-12 VKYWFMIETP
+12 P
-22 ISPRIFVMTDNLP
+22 I

-55 SLYDMLRHGRT
+55 ALHDMLRHGRT
-66 LPPIICVAHSPGW
+66 LPPIVCVANSPGW
-79 DLEQL
+79 DLERL

-92 TRFGGGVD
+92 AEFGGGVD
-100 ESVFRN
+100 ETVFRN

-123 FDELRRALEHR
+123 YVALRRALENR

-155 AGAGCTQNARVVV
+155 AAVGCTEGARVVV
-168 EKPFGRDLDSARS
+168 EKPFGRDLESAQS

-227 HIRQVQ
+227 HIRQIQ
-233 ITMAETFGV
+233 ITMSESFGV
-242 EGRGRFYDSVGAIRD
+242 AGRGRFYDSVGAIRD

-269 LAMEPPLGTSAEAI
+269 LAMEPPLGTSAEAV

-292 AIRPLQPGD
+292 AIRPLAPGD
-301 LVRGQYEGYGNE
+301 LIRGQYEGYGNE
-313 EGVAHG
+313 EGVARG
-319 SDTETFTAV
+319 SDTETFAAV
-328 RFYVDT
+328 RFFVDT

-345 TGKKLPVTT
+345 TGKNLPLTT
-354 TEVRAEFQLPPQR
+354 TEIRAEFQVPPQR
-367 VFALSEAGPL
+367 VFALSETGPL
-377 ATNYLRMRLS
+377 APNYLRMRLS

-420 EMSAYERLLGDALD
+420 EMSAYERLLGDAMD

-449 WSVVEPVLSH
+449 WRVVEPVLSR

-466 EPGTWGPP
+466 EPGTWGPA
-474 EADLLLSGGRWHNP
+474 EADLLLAGGRWHNP
-488 RPPQS
+488 RAPQS

>member
-1 MQSSPEPSRLL
+1 MPAQP
-12 VKYWFMIETP
+12 
-22 ISPRIFVMTDNLP
+22 P

-55 SLYDMLRHGRT
+55 ALYDMLRHGRT
-66 LPPIICVAHSPGW
+66 LPPIYCVAHSPGW
-79 DLEQL
+79 DLEKL
-84 RAHAHDGI
+84 RAHAHAGI
-92 TRFGGGVD
+92 TQFGSAMD
-100 ESVFRN
+100 EGVFRN

-117 YEDPAT
+117 YQDGAT
-123 FDELRRALEHR
+123 FDALRRALDGR
-134 QRPLHYFAIPP
+134 SRPLHYFAIPP
-145 VMFPVVVRGL
+145 AMFPVVVRGL
-155 AGAGCTQNARVVV
+155 ADAGCTQGARVVV
-168 EKPFGRDLDSARS
+168 EKPFGRDLESARS
-181 LNATLYE
+181 LNATLHE
-188 ALPESGIF
+188 ALPESSIF

-227 HIRQVQ
+227 HIRQIQ
-233 ITMAETFGV
+233 ITMAESIGV

-257 VLQNHLLQILAL
+257 VLQNHLLQVLAL
-269 LAMEPPLGTSAEAI
+269 LAMEPPLGTNAEAI
-283 RDEQAKLLK
+283 RDEQAKLIK
-292 AIRPLQPGD
+292 AIRPLAPGD
-301 LVRGQYEGYGNE
+301 IVRGQYEGYGRE
-313 EGVAHG
+313 EGVARN

-328 RFYVDT
+328 RFFVDS

-354 TEVRAEFQLPPQR
+354 TEIRAEFQLPPQR

-377 ATNYLRMRLS
+377 STNYLRMRLS

-394 GARTKNAGDR
+394 GARTKNAGER

-434 GEAMLFARQDAVEAA
+434 GEAMLFARQDAVEAS
-449 WSVVEPVLSH
+449 WNVVESVLEH
-459 RDPAYVY
+459 RDPAYPY
-466 EPGTWGPP
+466 EPGTWGPQ
-474 EADLLLSGGRWHNP
+474 EADLLLAGGRWHNP
-488 RPPQS
+488 RPPQG